1 MCRLYYQNNR
11 RRVSMRSWEVWGFNV
26 KATRSD
32 EAQTEKP
39 KIHQIKIKKKYII
52 LIAFRS
58 VFKLK

>member
-1 MCRLYYQNNR
+1 
-11 RRVSMRSWEVWGFNV
+11 MRSWEVWGFNV